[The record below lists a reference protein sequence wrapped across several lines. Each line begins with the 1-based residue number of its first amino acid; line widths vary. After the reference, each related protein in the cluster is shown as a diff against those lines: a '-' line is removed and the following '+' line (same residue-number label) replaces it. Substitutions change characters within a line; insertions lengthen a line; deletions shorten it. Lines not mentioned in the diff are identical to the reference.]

1 MPTCQD
7 FLHLQLHLQ
16 SPKTTVIKLE
26 EFCQKLDET
35 HCRAAS
41 IISKLVHF
49 MRRKNKVEKL
59 KKRKVRLPL

>member
-7 FLHLQLHLQ
+7 FLHLQVCLQ
-16 SPKTTVIKLE
+16 PPKTTVIKLE

-41 IISKLVHF
+41 IILKLVHF
-49 MRRKNKVEKL
+49 MRRINKVKKP
-59 KKRKVRLPL
+59 KKREVRLLL